1 MSELLTLHDKAM
13 DLAYMGDKALKQ
25 GDKDQAHD
33 FYHQAYEIEKDVAW
47 KAEEMKNP
55 EPGLSILFRSAS
67 TLALQCGELREAERL
82 AAHALSGNPSEETTE
97 ELREIIQEVYAS
109 ARQANMADDAEVTYE
124 LHIPKSETSLF
135 DTIMKRMGW
144 AHSLFHSTKKKIAVL

>member
-1 MSELLTLHDKAM
+1 
-13 DLAYMGDKALKQ
+13 
-25 GDKDQAHD
+25 
-33 FYHQAYEIEKDVAW
+33 
-47 KAEEMKNP
+47 
-55 EPGLSILFRSAS
+55 
-67 TLALQCGELREAERL
+67 
-82 AAHALSGNPSEETTE
+82 
-97 ELREIIQEVYAS
+97 VYAF

>member
-1 MSELLTLHDKAM
+1 M
-13 DLAYMGDKALKQ
+13 
-25 GDKDQAHD
+25 
-33 FYHQAYEIEKDVAW
+33 
-47 KAEEMKNP
+47 
-55 EPGLSILFRSAS
+55 FRSAS

-109 ARQANMADDAEVTYE
+109 ARQANIADDAEVTYE
-124 LHIPKSETSLF
+124 LHIPKSETTLF

-144 AHSLFHSTKKKIAVL
+144 THSLFHSTKKKIAVL